1 MGLSLNGLGLDTQKI
16 EMISQPVS
24 DGTVQLSPGGPIV
37 LMRHRQTVGG
47 YPRVVNVIEPDISKL
62 AQFVP
67 GSTIRFR
74 LIENDEA
81 FGIINDLKQM
91 I

>member
-1 MGLSLNGLGLDTQKI
+1 M
-16 EMISQPVS
+16 
-24 DGTVQLSPGGPIV
+24 QLSPGGPIV

-62 AQFVP
+62 AQFAP
-67 GSTIRFR
+67 GTKFRFK
-74 LIENDEA
+74 LIEPNEA
-81 FGIINDLKQM
+81 FDIMNELNKM